1 MGLLDFLFPK
11 YCVNCRK
18 LGSYLCANCFS
29 YLSFDTHGI
38 CFVCGKS
45 SIDSLT
51 HPLCRTRYAID
62 GAFSAILYKGV
73 ARKLI
78 FQFKYKPYVWD
89 LRKVL
94 GDLFFESIIQNEGF
108 SKILETKPIL
118 VPIPLHSSKLKSRGY
133 NHAAILADELAKRF
147 NLPLAELLKRIKKT
161 PSQSGLKKEERK
173 KNVAGAFSLSPNIQI
188 SQYPNILLVDDIL
201 TTGATLLE
209 AAKVLK
215 KGGVKKVFAVTL
227 AQD

>member
-1 MGLLDFLFPK
+1 MGLLDYIFPK

-38 CFVCGKS
+38 CLVCGKP

-51 HPLCRTRYAID
+51 HPGCKTRYAID
-62 GAFSAILYKGV
+62 GAFCAIVYKGT

-78 FQFKYKPYVWD
+78 FQFKYKPYVSD
-89 LRKVL
+89 LKKVL
-94 GDLFFESIIQNEGF
+94 GDLFFESLIQQEMF
-108 SKILETKPIL
+108 SKILEQNPIL

-147 NLPLAELLKRIKKT
+147 NFKQIELLKRVKKT
-161 PSQSGLKKEERK
+161 SSQFGLKRDERK
-173 KNVAGAFSLSPNIQI
+173 KNVAGAFAI
-188 SQYPNILLVDDIL
+188 SDKQQAIRDKYILLVDDIL

-209 AAKVLK
+209 AANVLK
-215 KGGVKKVFAVTL
+215 RAGAKKVFAATL